1 MSVPS
6 PGRRGLALAGLH
18 LAVLWSLAAVQ
29 PLLNVLGDA
38 PEFFVARENTRG
50 DILLLAFGL
59 VLVPPLAFVAV
70 EALVDQIS
78 RRAGRVV
85 HLGFVALLAA
95 AFALQVLEDV
105 VGGGRAAVL
114 LLLAAV

>member
-29 PLLNVLGDA
+29 PLLDVLGDA
-38 PEFFVARENTRG
+38 PEFFVAREHTRG

-59 VLVPPLAFVAV
+59 TLLLPATEAVVEKVWPAAWRPL
-70 EALVDQIS
+70 
-78 RRAGRVV
+78 
-85 HLGFVALLAA
+85 HLAFVALLAGT
-95 AFALQVLEDV
+95 FALQLLEDV
-105 VGGGRAAVL
+105 TGSGRSAVL
-114 LLLAAV
+114 